1 MATDRI
7 TSQSEPSVHVRNVNE
22 VSARKAGKL
31 VYVVSLSAVS
41 RPVGPDVSRLG
52 VKSEKYATLSSSNN
66 RQRRACWESGASL
79 VLLSDGFSASP
90 PLSVVVHRKAMN
102 PSLICCLS

>member
-1 MATDRI
+1 MRVFKPFSMKCVFKKKNGAHMATDRI

-52 VKSEKYATLSSSNN
+52 VKSEKYATLFFF
-66 RQRRACWESGASL
+66 QQ
-79 VLLSDGFSASP
+79 
-90 PLSVVVHRKAMN
+90 
-102 PSLICCLS
+102 